1 MYWYGNA
8 SFISKYSERTKM
20 IQHVV
25 RKILLITI
33 MAIVSSATADDEFD
47 AHKFAAHAIALRSS
61 GIAGG
66 TEIVEA
72 MSVMPGV
79 GIVDEVALPII
90 WSEFFKNAI
99 VKLGRLSS
107 PAPVALYYNPL
118 LDTMVLTL
126 WEKQGADYRITSMRA
141 LLGENSADRDS
152 ATSLAPSWMIAEDG
166 PIDALIRVTNMRLK
180 AFGRSHPAKSIEAGQ
195 DDISFAVAAADFRA
209 TLPRLVWH
217 ASQSTRWTLQPEAW
231 LTSVSNEVEKTLAA
245 KDVEA
250 LMAAA
255 PATDLETSTTLAKLP
270 DGFVTGLTLDMVL
283 DIGKKKHLLIGSMP
297 EDGDLYIFVLCRMEE
312 SECMLERFALVSLL
326 E

>member
-1 MYWYGNA
+1 MYWYGNG
-8 SFISKYSERTKM
+8 SLMGKCSERTKM
-20 IQHVV
+20 IQSVV
-25 RKILLITI
+25 RNILLIT
-33 MAIVSSATADDEFD
+33 MMVIVSMADDELD

-66 TEIVEA
+66 NEIVEA

-79 GIVDEVALPII
+79 GIVDEVVSPIL

-107 PAPVALYYNPL
+107 PAPAALYYNPL

-126 WEKQGADYRITSMRA
+126 WEKQGVDYRMTSMRA

-152 ATSLAPSWMIAEDG
+152 VTSLAPSWMVAEDG
-166 PIDALIRVTNMRLK
+166 PIEALIRVTNMRLE

-195 DDISFAVAAADFRA
+195 DDISFAVAAAEFRA
-209 TLPRLVWH
+209 TLPRLAWY

-231 LTSVSNEVEKTLAA
+231 LTSVLIEVEKTLAA

-283 DIGKKKHLLIGSMP
+283 DVGKRNHLLICSLP
-297 EDGDLYIFVLCRMEE
+297 DDGDLYIFVLCRMEE
-312 SECMLERFALVSLL
+312 SACVLERFALVSLL

>member
-1 MYWYGNA
+1 MG
-8 SFISKYSERTKM
+8 KCSERTKM
-20 IQHVV
+20 IQSVV
-25 RKILLITI
+25 RNILLIT
-33 MAIVSSATADDEFD
+33 MMVIVSSAMADDELD

-66 TEIVEA
+66 NEIVEA

-79 GIVDEVALPII
+79 GIVDEVVSPIL

-107 PAPVALYYNPL
+107 PAPAALYYNPL

-126 WEKQGADYRITSMRA
+126 WEKQGVDYRMTSMRA

-152 ATSLAPSWMIAEDG
+152 ATSLAPSWMVAEDG
-166 PIDALIRVTNMRLK
+166 PIEALIRVTNMRLE

-195 DDISFAVAAADFRA
+195 DDISFAVAAAEFRA
-209 TLPRLVWH
+209 TLPRLAWY

-231 LTSVSNEVEKTLAA
+231 LTSVLIEVEKTLAA

-283 DIGKKKHLLIGSMP
+283 DVGKRNHLLIGSLP
-297 EDGDLYIFVLCRMEE
+297 DDGDLYIFVLCRMEE
-312 SECMLERFALVSLL
+312 SACVLERFALVSLL